1 MSAPVKCDGVSVAL
15 CTRNG
20 ARYLAEQL
28 ESICAQDLLPREIVL
43 SDDDSS
49 DGCVAIAERVLAGR
63 IPLTVLRHRP
73 PLGVARNFEA
83 ALRACR
89 WPLIALCDQDD
100 VWHAG
105 RLRRMAAEFHARP
118 ELLLLHTDAR
128 MVDGALQPLGQT
140 LFHALQ
146 VRAAELAGIQRGD
159 AFEVLLR
166 RNLVTG
172 ATTMLRSRLRDVA
185 LPVPP
190 AWIHDEWLAA
200 VGAAIGRVDVLPLP
214 TIDYRQHGANQIG
227 ARRLTLSEKIARSVE
242 RRGDKH
248 WLRWQRAQQL
258 MQRLELLEDRIP
270 ARYLEALRE
279 KVAHQRFRAELPPSR
294 WLRPLPIA
302 AELCRGRY
310 ARFSR
315 MAQAL
320 AQDLLERG

>member
-1 MSAPVKCDGVSVAL
+1 MSAPLECDGVSVAL

-20 ARYLAEQL
+20 ARYLAAQL

-49 DGCVAIAERVLAGR
+49 DGCVAIAEQVLAGR
-63 IPLTVLRHRP
+63 IPLTVLRNRP

-146 VRAAELAGIQRGD
+146 VRAAELAAIQRGD
-159 AFEVLLR
+159 AFDVLLR

-214 TIDYRQHGANQIG
+214 TIDYRQHGGNQIG
-227 ARRLTLSEKIARSVE
+227 ARRLTLREKLSLSFAARGV
-242 RRGDKH
+242 KYQQ
-248 WLRWQRAQQL
+248 RWQRAQEL
-258 MQRLELLEDRIP
+258 LQRLDSLGDQVP
-270 ARYLEALRE
+270 ASYLAALAE
-279 KVAHQRFRAELPPSR
+279 KVVHQRFRAELPASR
-294 WLRPLPIA
+294 WLRPFPIM
-302 AELCRGRY
+302 AELLSGRY

-315 MAQAL
+315 LGQAL
-320 AQDLLERG
+320 VQDLCERG